1 MMNKSLIIF
10 VIILAVAIGFNMAWG
25 GSNTMLETPEYEL
38 IKKSGSFEIRKYA
51 PMVMARTQ
59 VSSDYNEATSRGFS
73 RIANYIFGGNDGSV
87 EIAMTA
93 PVITGS
99 PVDANG
105 TYEIAFVMP
114 KAYDKIKLPKPN
126 SPNVE
131 IVDRELDSVATIS
144 FGGWATGNRVKKFQ
158 KKLDNWISQ
167 QGLKK
172 IGNFMV
178 AQYNSPW
185 ALPPFRHNEI
195 MVRFSK

>member
-1 MMNKSLIIF
+1 MNKSLIIF

-25 GSNTMLETPEYEL
+25 LSNTMLETPEYEL

-59 VSSDYNEATSRGFS
+59 VSSDYNEATSRGFR

-105 TYEIAFVMP
+105 IYEIAFVMP
-114 KAYDKIKLPKPN
+114 KSYDKAKLPKPN
-126 SPNVE
+126 SLNVE
-131 IVDRELDSVATIS
+131 LNSIATIS
-144 FGGWATGNRVKKFQ
+144 FGGWATGSRVKKFQ

-195 MVRFSK
+195 MVRLSK

>member
-1 MMNKSLIIF
+1 MSEKLEEQKYDLIRSLD
-10 VIILAVAIGFNMAWG
+10 
-25 GSNTMLETPEYEL
+25 
-38 IKKSGSFEIRKYA
+38 SFEIRLYDNTIQ
-51 PMVMARTQ
+51 ARFITKDDG
-59 VSSDYNEATSRGFS
+59 SYSPSNGF
-73 RIANYIFGGNDGSV
+73 RTIAGYIFGGNNSGQK
-87 EIAMTA
+87 IAMTA

-144 FGGWATGNRVKKFQ
+144 FGGWATGSRVKKFQ

-195 MVRFSK
+195 MVRLSK

>member
-1 MMNKSLIIF
+1 
-10 VIILAVAIGFNMAWG
+10 MAWG
-25 GSNTMLETPEYEL
+25 VSNTMLETPEYEL

-144 FGGWATGNRVKKFQ
+144 FGGWATASRVKKFQ

>member
-1 MMNKSLIIF
+1 
-10 VIILAVAIGFNMAWG
+10 
-25 GSNTMLETPEYEL
+25 
-38 IKKSGSFEIRKYA
+38 
-51 PMVMARTQ
+51 MVMARTQ
-59 VSSDYNEATSRGFS
+59 VSSDYNEATSRGFR

-114 KAYDKIKLPKPN
+114 KAYDKTKLPKPN

-144 FGGWATGNRVKKFQ
+144 FGGWATGSRVKKFQ

-178 AQYNSPW
+178 AHYNSPW

>member
-1 MMNKSLIIF
+1 
-10 VIILAVAIGFNMAWG
+10 MAWG
-25 GSNTMLETPEYEL
+25 LSNTMLETPEYEL

-51 PMVMARTQ
+51 PMVIARTQ
-59 VSSDYNEATSRGFS
+59 VSSDYSEATSRGFR
-73 RIANYIFGGNDGSV
+73 RIANYIFGGNDASI

-105 TYEIAFVMP
+105 NYEIAFVMP
-114 KAYDKIKLPKPN
+114 KAYDKAKLPKPN
-126 SPNVE
+126 SSNVE
-131 IVDRELDSVATIS
+131 IADQDLDSVATIS

-158 KKLDNWISQ
+158 KELDSWISQ

-195 MVRFSK
+195 MVRISR

>member
-25 GSNTMLETPEYEL
+25 WSNTMLETPEYEL

-144 FGGWATGNRVKKFQ
+144 FGGWATASRAKKFQ

-172 IGNFMV
+172 IGHFMV

-185 ALPPFRHNEI
+185 VLPPFRHNEI

>member
-1 MMNKSLIIF
+1 MMNKSLTIF

-25 GSNTMLETPEYEL
+25 LSNTMLETPEYEL

-59 VSSDYNEATSRGFS
+59 VSSNYNEATSKGFR

-105 TYEIAFVMP
+105 IYEIAFVMP
-114 KAYDKIKLPKPN
+114 RAYDKAKLPKPN

-131 IVDRELDSVATIS
+131 IVDRQFDNVAIIS
-144 FGGWATGNRVKKFQ
+144 FGGWATGSRVIKFQ
-158 KKLDNWISQ
+158 KKLENWISQ
-167 QGLKK
+167 QSLKK

-195 MVRFSK
+195 MVRLSK

>member
-1 MMNKSLIIF
+1 MNKSLIIF
-10 VIILAVAIGFNMAWG
+10 LITLVAAIGFNMAWG
-25 GSNTMLETPEYEL
+25 LSNTMLETPEYEL

-51 PMVMARTQ
+51 PMVVARTQ
-59 VSSDYNEATSRGFS
+59 VSSDYSEATSRGFS
-73 RIANYIFGGNDGSV
+73 RIANYIFGGNDASI

-93 PVITGS
+93 PVITGG

-105 TYEIAFVMP
+105 NYEIAFVMP
-114 KAYDKIKLPKPN
+114 KAYDKAKLPKPN
-126 SPNVE
+126 SSNVE
-131 IVDRELDSVATIS
+131 LADQDLDSVATIS

-158 KKLDNWISQ
+158 KELDSWISQ

-195 MVRFSK
+195 IVRISR